1 MAERAASA
9 VLGNG
14 FDGHLAGFWGCPG
27 GIPRGLEGP
36 QGAAMRP
43 TRTPS
48 GPLPASRRC
57 MPPPGSVAGVGSVGG
72 TSDHHAAFQH
82 PFIPLGIHQVGQQLV
97 GGPLGLGFEAGAQR
111 PRHAVQAH
119 LVEFVEGGLVIGH
132 LGPPQW

>member
-36 QGAAMRP
+36 QGAAMGP

-57 MPPPGSVAGVGSVGG
+57 MPAVAGSKCRDGG
-72 TSDHHAAFQH
+72 RDGAHAAA
-82 PFIPLGIHQVGQQLV
+82 PVGELDLLSC
-97 GGPLGLGFEAGAQR
+97 GRQR
-111 PRHAVQAH
+111 
-119 LVEFVEGGLVIGH
+119 
-132 LGPPQW
+132 